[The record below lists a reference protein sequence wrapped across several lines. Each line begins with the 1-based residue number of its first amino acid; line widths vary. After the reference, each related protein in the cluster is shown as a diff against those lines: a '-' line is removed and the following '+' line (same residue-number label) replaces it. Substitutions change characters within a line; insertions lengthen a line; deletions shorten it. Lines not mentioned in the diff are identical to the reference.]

1 MCCVHTYLFRDEFFR
16 NIFIQGFIFSGIYLF
31 RGLFFQEYIYSGVY
45 LFKDVF
51 IQGFIYSRIFIF
63 RDTFIQGCIYSG
75 VYLFRG
81 IVIQGCLILACVVT
95 LLLVSVVFV
104 YTCTATAFP
113 LLSRISA
120 KARDI
125 LGIG

>member
-1 MCCVHTYLFRDEFFR
+1 MGWRVAIIRHTHCEKISHKNPLCLCNKFFAGCVGSTHNYSGVYFFR
-16 NIFIQGFIFSGIYLF
+16 NIFIQGCF
-31 RGLFFQEYIYSGVY
+31 YSEVY
-45 LFKDVF
+45 LFKD
-51 IQGFIYSRIFIF
+51 IC
-63 RDTFIQGCIYSG
+63 IQGCIYSG

-104 YTCTATAFP
+104 HACTATAFP